1 MNSSLDQEELSM
13 ESTSSKSVISKVA
26 SYLVGKNSYLKPN
39 YEDSKNFTPDEIEKG
54 VADIFK
60 IKEPPSEF
68 SFDRTDNE
76 YYYQNSE
83 EEKSDNENEI
93 SFLEKKT
100 KRNEINCNEDKEDDI
115 SNNGK
120 IKKYNREEYI
130 KSFKKYFLHWVLKV
144 LQTKIDKCKFW
155 KNFKTKIHKAN
166 RKLYGGNAK
175 EEDNREFI
183 NKTIEEVFTSTE
195 SQKNS
200 LEHKNLQNKN
210 EELINKIKVKY
221 GKFLIKKEKDK
232 KYLNQFNAI
241 KEFIEFI
248 QLPIKDA
255 LDMYYDSEQFQ
266 NFKSRIEIQYYDKK
280 FYSERKR
287 DFSLLEK
294 NNFVVYVNSPFWIK
308 KRKAKK

>member
-1 MNSSLDQEELSM
+1 MNTSFGLEERSII
-13 ESTSSKSVISKVA
+13 STSSKSFFSKDDD
-26 SYLVGKNSYLKPN
+26 YLNEQNSYSKAN
-39 YEDSKNFTPDEIEKG
+39 YENSENFTSDKVEKCE
-54 VADIFK
+54 DNFK
-60 IKEPPSEF
+60 LKKAPSEF
-68 SFDRTDNE
+68 SDCRTDNKFS
-76 YYYQNSE
+76 YKNSE

-93 SFLEKKT
+93 SLLNKKT
-100 KRNEINCNEDKEDDI
+100 KRKKINCNDDEEDNI
-115 SNNGK
+115 SKKGK
-120 IKKYNREEYI
+120 TKKYRREKYI
-130 KSFKKYFLHWVLKV
+130 KDFKTDFLLWVL
-144 LQTKIDKCKFW
+144 LGMHDLIDKCKFC
-155 KNFKTKIHKAN
+155 KKFGKTRIHKAN

-183 NKTIEEVFTSTE
+183 NKAIEEVFTSTE

-200 LEHKNLQNKN
+200 LEHKNLQDKNKD
-210 EELINKIKVKY
+210 LINKIKVEYK
-221 GKFLIKKEKDK
+221 KLLIKKEKDR